1 MAMCRSNTEPR
12 RYAMTDDTKSCS
24 VPRDP
29 RAVWND
35 ILDLVA
41 DDDAQTGESS
51 EQVKQ
56 WSRQLDVQIKSR
68 VAELRRSLTPTD
80 VEIKRDV
87 TIPPEVLAMGRD
99 ALVAQLESLR
109 QSGVVSIQHLR
120 LTGLNDQSLRT
131 ALVIGMEMQKQRSK
145 G

>member
-1 MAMCRSNTEPR
+1 
-12 RYAMTDDTKSCS
+12 MTNDTKSCS
-24 VPRDP
+24 APRDP
-29 RAVWND
+29 RAVWDD

-41 DDDAQTGESS
+41 DDDAVTGEST
-51 EQVKQ
+51 EGVKQ
-56 WSRQLDVQIKSR
+56 WSRQLDAQIKSR

-87 TIPPEVLAMGRD
+87 TIPPEILAMGRD
-99 ALVAQLESLR
+99 TLVAQLEILR

-131 ALVIGMEMQKQRSK
+131 ALVIAMEMQKQRSK
-145 G
+145 GR

>member
-1 MAMCRSNTEPR
+1 
-12 RYAMTDDTKSCS
+12 MTDDTKSCS

-56 WSRQLDVQIKSR
+56 WSRQLDAQIKAR
-68 VAELRRSLTPTD
+68 VAELRRSLTPTE

-87 TIPPEVLAMGRD
+87 TIPPEILAMGRD
-99 ALVAQLESLR
+99 ALVAQLEILR
-109 QSGVVSIQHLR
+109 QSGVISIQHLR

>member
-1 MAMCRSNTEPR
+1 
-12 RYAMTDDTKSCS
+12 MTDDTKSCS

-41 DDDAQTGESS
+41 DDDAQTGASS

-56 WSRQLDVQIKSR
+56 WSRQLDAQVKSR
-68 VAELRRSLTPTD
+68 VAELRRSLTPTE

-87 TIPPEVLAMGRD
+87 TIPPDVLAMGRD
-99 ALVAQLESLR
+99 ALVAQLEILR
-109 QSGVVSIQHLR
+109 QSGVISIQHLR